1 MRVVCIFIFL
11 LSIFSINA
19 QCSDL
24 NKLRE
29 IYMLSH
35 SNMQSCIRL
44 NNLSQNCNSE
54 LEPVKYSY
62 NIISN
67 LMKCNFTLNPFAK
80 YKLFKNSTQKL
91 DSMIL
96 LNPEYTEIRLL
107 RYLAQ
112 LNCPKFLAYHTNI
125 DEDYN
130 FIMSNKKDENE
141 DLQNF
146 IHTIVNNINYERS
159 SNISK

>member
-1 MRVVCIFIFL
+1 MRVVFIFIFL

-67 LMKCNFTLNPFAK
+67 LMMCNFTLNPFAK

-107 RYLAQ
+107 RYLVQ

-146 IHTIVNNINYERS
+146 IYTIVNNINYERS
-159 SNISK
+159 SHISK